1 MNGIHDM
8 GGMDGFGPVVPEPD
22 EPVFHE
28 PWEARVFAL
37 SLAAGAQM
45 PFTIDAFRHAR
56 ERIDPVSYLG
66 TSYYEQWLAVL
77 ERQVLE
83 AGLVTA
89 RELEARQRDLMTERS

>member
-1 MNGIHDM
+1 MNGIHDL
-8 GGMDGFGPVVPEPD
+8 GGMDGFGPVAPEPD
-22 EPVFHE
+22 EPVFHR

-37 SLAAGAQM
+37 SLATGGQM

-56 ERIDPVSYLG
+56 EQIDPVSYLG

-83 AGLVTA
+83 AGLVT
-89 RELEARQRDLMTERS
+89 RQELEARLDDLMKEGS